1 MTITRTTPDR
11 YQSLLNAAQGFMT
24 ADGPFT
30 REQVAR
36 RATDEDSCLLHAVH
50 GLWAEG
56 VANGT
61 IPSDTCSL
69 CTGTNR
75 AGQGD
80 HNLCTARAERGL
92 PTPRLDGAVAPCS
105 CFRCHAS

>member
-1 MTITRTTPDR
+1 MTTTTAHTNYDSFLR
-11 YQSLLNAAQGFMT
+11 SAQGFMT

-36 RATDEDSCLLHAVH
+36 RAADEDSCLLHASH
-50 GLWAEG
+50 GMWAEG
-56 VANGT
+56 VADGT

-69 CTGTNR
+69 CGGANR

-80 HNLCTARAERGL
+80 HNLCVARAERGM
-92 PTPRLDGAVAPCS
+92 PTPRLNGAVHPCS
-105 CFRCHAS
+105 CYRCR